1 MTATHGSRLRAWISI
16 ALRYAFGIFLVY
28 WLLRTEVLD
37 LSPLR
42 QISGGLVAQGLIL
55 GFCVTAI
62 STARIQALLRDQGV
76 VVSYARCFVCNAIGL
91 FYSLFLPGGIS
102 GDAARAYYFFRD
114 APNKRI
120 AVVGALLI
128 DRFLGLITL
137 IALGIV
143 SGLFLVSVVR
153 DVIPYLL
160 GSALLLAALVVGLV
174 IAVRYEISH
183 RETAGAHRLLWLW
196 ERIRLTFARLHLHQY
211 SMRTLGVS
219 VLLSALMN
227 VLMIAIIYLCSILN
241 QSGLGLAQVAA
252 VSPLGLLTNAIPLSP
267 GGLGV
272 GEKSFDVLYKA
283 LGGANG
289 AGSFLVTRI
298 FLYSP
303 ALVGAVFA
311 AYYLFKLRRAPPLSP
326 TQAEP

>member
-1 MTATHGSRLRAWISI
+1 MTRRSRLRAWISI

-28 WLLRTEVLD
+28 WLLRTNALD

-42 QISGGLVAQGLIL
+42 AISGELVAQGMLL
-55 GFCVTAI
+55 GFSVTAI

-76 VVSYARCFVCNAIGL
+76 IVSYRRCFACNAIGL

-102 GDAARAYYFFRD
+102 GDAARAFYFFRD
-114 APNKRI
+114 APSKRI

-137 IALGIV
+137 IALGIL
-143 SGLFLVSVVR
+143 SGMFIVSVVR
-153 DVIPYLL
+153 DVVPYLL
-160 GSALLLAALVVGLV
+160 GSALVLVALVVGLI
-174 IAVRYEISH
+174 IALRYEIEH
-183 RETAGAHRLLWLW
+183 RETAGAHRLLRLW
-196 ERIRLTFARLHLHQY
+196 EKIRGMFARLHLNNY
-211 SMRTLGVS
+211 SVRTLGVS
-219 VLLSALMN
+219 ILLSALMN
-227 VLMIAIIYLCSILN
+227 VLMIFIIFLCSNLN
-241 QSGLGLAQVAA
+241 QSGLGLMEVAA

-283 LGGANG
+283 LGGMNG
-289 AGSFLVTRI
+289 AGSFLITRI

-311 AYYLFKLRRAPPLSP
+311 AYFLFKLRHAPPLSP
-326 TQAEP
+326 TQADP

>member
-1 MTATHGSRLRAWISI
+1 VNRSRGARLRAWLSI

-42 QISGGLVAQGLIL
+42 KISGALVAEGLVL

-62 STARIQALLRDQGV
+62 SAARIQALLRDQRV
-76 VVSYARCFVCNAIGL
+76 IVSYARCFVCNAIGL

-143 SGLFLVSVVR
+143 SGLFLISVVR
-153 DVIPYLL
+153 DVIPYLV
-160 GSALLLAALVVGLV
+160 GSALLLVTLVVGLIV
-174 IAVRYEISH
+174 AVRYEISH

-196 ERIRLTFARLHLHQY
+196 GKTRLTFARLHLNQY
-211 SMRTLGVS
+211 SGRTLGVS
-219 VLLSALMN
+219 VVLSALMN
-227 VLMIAIIYLCSILN
+227 VLMIVIIYLCSILN
-241 QSGLGLAQVAA
+241 QSGLGLMEVAA

-283 LGGANG
+283 LGGVNG

-311 AYYLFKLRRAPPLSP
+311 AYFLLKLHHAPPLTT
-326 TQAEP
+326 TQADP